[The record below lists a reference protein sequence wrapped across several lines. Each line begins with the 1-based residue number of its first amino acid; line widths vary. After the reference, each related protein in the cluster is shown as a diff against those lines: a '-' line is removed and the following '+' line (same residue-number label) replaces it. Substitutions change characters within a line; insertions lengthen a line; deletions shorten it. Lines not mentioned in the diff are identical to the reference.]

1 MEYRRIGKFYVPISM
16 TRQENF
22 ASILAKMRFVP
33 LRVECLYYAGK
44 FEYIGTSPLFDE
56 VEQATMTPEYTV
68 TVNEEN
74 DDMTVSVAKMIA

>member
-22 ASILAKMRFVP
+22 ALILAKLQFVP
-33 LRVECLYYAGK
+33 LRVECLYYADK

-56 VEQATMTPEYTV
+56 AERGILVPEYTV

-74 DDMTVSVAKMIA
+74 EEVTVSVAKMIA